1 MFFSREDEIDEA
13 PNSSQKN
20 ILPQYL
26 QKSENH
32 FTSIPLKNNS
42 KATCAS
48 SSSSLCIA
56 VSKQYKNYKTTFL
69 CFICNIQFSIQNS
82 ETTDINSHMKTK
94 KHQDCVKSAEPNKC
108 KQKTINSLFN
118 SSTSELN
125 RLCTVEGALVFHESN
140 ALDLNKLSLL
150 VSDNMNVIVGNN
162 HSVLSLFNQLVYNL
176 IEDRANSYK
185 SMSVLNETNIDK
197 IKWKDL
203 EHCVT
208 FIDGKDVDKD
218 CLYNDFNHIKSKFVE
233 LKNKFDGIYKQVQ
246 GFIPSN
252 LILSKQDG
260 TMLSNENNVKFK
272 EKVAIQPMTTQSSLT
287 SRTFAPL
294 NTPLYRRR
302 QTLTILVFWILPWF
316 CLYVSLLLLR
326 SNNWYLFFGFIAYLT
341 WMVFFR
347 KYPRQGGLKQQW
359 LRRLVWWKWF
369 ADYFPIQLHR
379 TCDLP
384 ADRSYIFGYHPHG
397 IISLGAFCNF
407 ATEATGFEEKF
418 PGINLRLLTLKS
430 NFRIPFFGFYLSL
443 LGLCDASKESC
454 NYILEK
460 GNGNSLM
467 LVLGGV
473 KEVLDARPSCDYILT
488 LKNRKGFVKIGL
500 VHGASLVPVFSFGE
514 NDLYEQLANPR
525 GSKLRQFQ
533 VMLQKKTGYTIPFFR
548 GRGVFQYA
556 FGFLPNR
563 RAINTYVGEPIEL
576 PKLSREEITNE

>member
-56 VSKQYKNYKTTFL
+56 VSKQ
-69 CFICNIQFSIQNS
+69 
-82 ETTDINSHMKTK
+82 
-94 KHQDCVKSAEPNKC
+94 
-108 KQKTINSLFN
+108 
-118 SSTSELN
+118 
-125 RLCTVEGALVFHESN
+125 SN

-197 IKWKDL
+197 IKWKDF

-272 EKVAIQPMTTQSSLT
+272 L
-287 SRTFAPL
+287 
-294 NTPLYRRR
+294 
-302 QTLTILVFWILPWF
+302 ILILI
-316 CLYVSLLLLR
+316 
-326 SNNWYLFFGFIAYLT
+326 N
-341 WMVFFR
+341 
-347 KYPRQGGLKQQW
+347 
-359 LRRLVWWKWF
+359 
-369 ADYFPIQLHR
+369 
-379 TCDLP
+379 
-384 ADRSYIFGYHPHG
+384 
-397 IISLGAFCNF
+397 
-407 ATEATGFEEKF
+407 EE
-418 PGINLRLLTLKS
+418 
-430 NFRIPFFGFYLSL
+430 
-443 LGLCDASKESC
+443 
-454 NYILEK
+454 
-460 GNGNSLM
+460 
-467 LVLGGV
+467 
-473 KEVLDARPSCDYILT
+473 
-488 LKNRKGFVKIGL
+488 
-500 VHGASLVPVFSFGE
+500 
-514 NDLYEQLANPR
+514 
-525 GSKLRQFQ
+525 
-533 VMLQKKTGYTIPFFR
+533 
-548 GRGVFQYA
+548 
-556 FGFLPNR
+556 
-563 RAINTYVGEPIEL
+563 
-576 PKLSREEITNE
+576 